1 MVAPT
6 LRYDEPVVEGDQL
19 LVLVLADELHVVQLL
34 GVRAKIGAFG
44 PGGHGLDQR
53 LVCMVSIGRGQQR
66 AEPAVV
72 CERCEEIGLL
82 LKNRMV
88 RALKLLSLRYLRYLS
103 WKAKDVR

>member
-53 LVCMVSIGRGQQR
+53 LVCMVSINRGQQR

-72 CERCEEIGLL
+72 CGRCEEMGLL
-82 LKNRMV
+82 LKDMMV
-88 RALKLLSLRYLRYLS
+88 RALKLLSLWYLS
-103 WKAKDVR
+103 WKAKDAR

>member
-6 LRYDEPVVEGDQL
+6 LRYDEPVVDQL

-72 CERCEEIGLL
+72 CGRCEEMGLL
-82 LKNRMV
+82 LKDMMV
-88 RALKLLSLRYLRYLS
+88 RALKLLSLWYLS
-103 WKAKDVR
+103 WKARDAR

>member
-34 GVRAKIGAFG
+34 
-44 PGGHGLDQR
+44 
-53 LVCMVSIGRGQQR
+53 
-66 AEPAVV
+66 V

-103 WKAKDVR
+103 WKAKDAR

>member
-6 LRYDEPVVEGDQL
+6 LRYDELVVEGDQL

-34 GVRAKIGAFG
+34 
-44 PGGHGLDQR
+44 
-53 LVCMVSIGRGQQR
+53 
-66 AEPAVV
+66 V

-82 LKNRMV
+82 LKNGMV

-103 WKAKDVR
+103 WKAKDAR